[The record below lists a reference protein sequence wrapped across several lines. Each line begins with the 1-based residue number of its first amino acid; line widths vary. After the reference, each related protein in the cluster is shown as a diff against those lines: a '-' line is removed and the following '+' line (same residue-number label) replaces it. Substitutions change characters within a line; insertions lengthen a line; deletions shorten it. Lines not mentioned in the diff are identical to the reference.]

1 MNKDVLATMVRH
13 YETESLFDVVPF
25 NRTETFLC
33 RSRSWPWREPVTA
46 SYSPASGRLPQG

>member
-33 RSRSWPWREPVTA
+33 RSRSWPWRDPVTA